1 MLNKI
6 KSPLKKMLT
15 ILYEDN
21 ILSIRTMVF
30 EKYTRKYISQAP
42 FFIYKNY
49 NYNSKRLLNSF
60 LDNVRSYLSINS
72 YLKKFK

>member
-6 KSPLKKMLT
+6 KSILKKMLT
-15 ILYEDN
+15 ILYQDN

-42 FFIYKNY
+42 FLF
-49 NYNSKRLLNSF
+49 
-60 LDNVRSYLSINS
+60 
-72 YLKKFK
+72 KKIIIIIRKDYEIGF